1 MDKSPSARQRNRR
14 LTIGYLALSI
24 SEDLSQARWFG
35 VADAAWKHGAN
46 LICLRGGPLHDP
58 IGLYRRTTPL
68 YDLPSPEIVD
78 GWVIGNVVADTP
90 ASLAKFRG
98 FCEQQS
104 GLPMVCIREL
114 SSEIPYVPV
123 DNYQGMREAVL
134 HLVQAHGYRRIAFLR
149 GPEAHPYAQERYR
162 AYTGVLQEYGLP
174 FDPNLVTPPRDWN
187 EPAIQVLLS
196 ERKLRPSMDFE
207 AIVAANDWMALD
219 AMRKLQAQG
228 VRIPGDVAIVGFNDN
243 SEDRG
248 IVPPLTSVALPFYEQ
263 GQRACEMLLTLLA
276 GDRLPEQTV
285 LPATLKVRQ
294 SCGCTSEA
302 VTQAAVGSAAIAPEP
317 PETALAARRTE
328 ILAEAAQAL
337 GPAESRAAERVGRLL
352 DSFTAQVQG
361 QASGEFMRA
370 LDDILRQVYWA
381 DGDVAAWHQ
390 VVSTLRRRVIPY
402 LDSGLW
408 LRAEDLWQQ
417 ARVLIGEMAQ
427 HVEIQRAW
435 QARRQAQLLRE
446 ISQSLITTFEMGQ
459 LMDVLAD
466 RLPSLGIPGCYLCL
480 YEDPSRP
487 AEWSRLMLA
496 YNEHGRI
503 ELEPEG
509 RRFPSRRL
517 IPEGI
522 LVPEQQYSL
531 VVESLYFQEQQL
543 GFVIFEAGPRD
554 GKVYETLRDQI
565 SSALQ
570 GALLVQRVRER
581 SAELARQQYVLDTF
595 MENVPDRI
603 YFKDLNSRFTR
614 ANKAHALRMGLSDPA
629 DEIGKSDFD
638 FFPEEQ
644 ARVKYELEQEIIRTG
659 QPVSLEEE
667 SVSSNGR
674 AGWFLT
680 TKMPLRDEHGRI
692 IGTFGISRDITELK
706 QYQAALERAYTEVD
720 RQVHE
725 RTAQLQQEIAERQQ
739 AEEALRESEARYRA
753 LIESQVDLI
762 SRYLPDTTLTFV
774 NDAYCR
780 FFGKTRQELIGHSF
794 LFMIAP
800 ESRELVR
807 QETADL
813 AKNPRPLAG
822 EYLNYGHD
830 GKAYWIRWVVQCISD
845 ESGRVVELQAV
856 GRDITERKR
865 AEEALRESEAR
876 YRQLF
881 ELGSDAIFLIDNE
894 TGRILEANATA
905 SALYGYSR
913 EELLSKKHT
922 DLSAEPDKTRQV
934 TLAGVTQVPLRWH
947 RKKDGT
953 VFPVEITARHFTWHG
968 REVHIAAIRDITERK
983 RVEEEIRKLNEEL
996 EQRVVERTAQLE
1008 AAVRELEAF
1017 SYSVSHDLRAP
1028 LRAIDGFARIL
1039 LEEHVSQLP
1048 SEVARYLRIMFENA
1062 QQMGRLI
1069 DGLLAFSR
1077 LSRQPVNRQ
1086 PIAMV
1091 ELVRQALE
1099 SLSSEQAGR
1108 RVEILIGDLPICQGD
1123 PTLLRQVWVNLLS
1136 NALKF
1141 TRGREVARIE
1151 IGCVEQEGELVYF
1164 VKDNGVG
1171 FNMEYADKLFGV
1183 FQRLHRADEYEGT
1196 GVGLAIVQ
1204 RIIQR
1209 HGGRIWAEGQVDH
1222 GATFY
1227 FTLPRKGD

>member
-1 MDKSPSARQRNRR
+1 MDQSPSVRKRNRR

-24 SEDLSQARWFG
+24 SEDLSQARWAG
-35 VADAAWKHGAN
+35 VADAAWRHGAN
-46 LICLRGGPLHDP
+46 LICFRGGPLHDP
-58 IGLYRRTTPL
+58 IGLYRQTTPL
-68 YDLPSPEIVD
+68 YDLPGPEIVD

-90 ASLAKFRG
+90 ASLTRFQS
-98 FCEQQS
+98 FCERHS
-104 GLPMVCIREL
+104 GLPMVCIRTL
-114 SSEIPYVPV
+114 SSEIPSVPV
-123 DNYQGMREAVL
+123 DNYRGMREAML
-134 HLVQAHGYRRIAFLR
+134 HLVQVHGYRRIAFLR
-149 GPEAHPYAQERYR
+149 GPESHPYAQERYR
-162 AYTGVLQEYGLP
+162 AYTDVLQEYGLP
-174 FDPNLVTPPRDWN
+174 LDPNLVTPPHDWN
-187 EPAIQVLLS
+187 EPAIQVLLD

-207 AIVAANDWMALD
+207 ALVAANDWLALD
-219 AMRKLQAQG
+219 AMRKLQARG
-228 VRIPGDVAIVGFNDN
+228 FRIPADVAIVGFNDN
-243 SEDRG
+243 SEGRG
-248 IVPPLTSVALPFYEQ
+248 VAPPLTSVALPFYEQ
-263 GQRACEMLLTLLA
+263 GQRASEMLLAMLA
-276 GDRLPEQTV
+276 GGQSPEQVV
-285 LPATLKVRQ
+285 LPARLVVRQ
-294 SCGCTSEA
+294 SCGCMSEA
-302 VTQAAVGSAAIAPEP
+302 VTQAAVGSVAMAQESLT
-317 PETALAARRTE
+317 TALAPRRAE
-328 ILAEAAQAL
+328 ILAEAVQAL
-337 GPAESRAAERVGRLL
+337 GPAANEVTERVGRLL
-352 DSFTAQVQG
+352 DSLAIELQG
-361 QASGEFMRA
+361 RASGEFVRT
-370 LDDILRQVYWA
+370 LDGILQQVYLA
-381 DGDVAAWHQ
+381 DGDVAAWHRI
-390 VVSTLRRRVIPY
+390 VSTLRRRTMPHVAG
-402 LDSGLW
+402 D
-408 LRAEDLWQQ
+408 LRLQAEDLWQQ
-417 ARVLIGEMAQ
+417 ARVLVGEMAQ
-427 HVEIQRAW
+427 RAEIQRAW
-435 QARRQAQLLRE
+435 KAGQQAQMLRE
-446 ISQSLITTFEMGQ
+446 ISQALITTFEMGE
-459 LMDVLAD
+459 LMNVLAD
-466 RLPSLGIPGCYLCL
+466 RLPSLGVPGCYLCL

-496 YNEHGRI
+496 YDERGRL

-509 RRFPSRRL
+509 RRFPSRQL
-517 IPEGI
+517 LPEGI
-522 LVPEQQYSL
+522 LSPERQYSL
-531 VVESLYFQEQQL
+531 VVEALYFQDQQL
-543 GFVIFEAGPRD
+543 GFVIFEAGSRD
-554 GKVYETLRDQI
+554 GKIYETLRDQI

-570 GALLVQRVRER
+570 GSLLVQRVQER

-603 YFKDLNSRFTR
+603 YFKDLNGRFTR
-614 ANKAHALRMGLSDPA
+614 TNKAHALRVGLSDPA

-659 QPVSLEEE
+659 QPISLEEE
-667 SVSSNGR
+667 SVSSDGR
-674 AGWFLT
+674 PGWVLT
-680 TKMPLRDEHGRI
+680 TKMPLRDERGRI
-692 IGTFGISRDITELK
+692 IGTFGISRDITALK
-706 QYQAALERAYTEVD
+706 QAQAALQQAYAQVE
-720 RQVHE
+720 RQVQE
-725 RTAQLQQEIAERQQ
+725 RTAQLLQEIAERKQ

-780 FFGKTRQELIGHSF
+780 FFGKTREELIGHSF

-800 ESRELVR
+800 EFREQVR
-807 QETADL
+807 QETAEL
-813 AKNPRPLAG
+813 AQNPRPLAG
-822 EYLNYGHD
+822 EYLNYGPD
-830 GKAYWIRWVVQCISD
+830 GKECWIQWVVQCISD

-913 EELLSKKHT
+913 EELLDKKHT

-934 TLAGVTQVPLRWH
+934 TLAGSTWIPVRWH
-947 RKKDGT
+947 RRKDGT
-953 VFPVEITARHFTWHG
+953 VFPVEITARHFTWYG
-968 REVHIAAIRDITERK
+968 RQVHIAAIRDITERK
-983 RVEEEIRKLNEEL
+983 QIEEQVRKLNEEL
-996 EQRVVERTAQLE
+996 EKRVVERTAQLE
-1008 AAVRELEAF
+1008 AANKELEAF

-1039 LEEHVSQLP
+1039 LEEYASQLSP
-1048 SEVARYLRIMFENA
+1048 EAARYLRIMFESA

-1086 PIAMV
+1086 PIASG

-1108 RVEILIGDLPICQGD
+1108 QVEIVMGDLPVCKGD

-1151 IGCVEQEGELVYF
+1151 VGSLEREGERVYF

-1209 HGGRIWAEGQVDH
+1209 HGGRIWAEAEPDK

-1227 FTLPRKGD
+1227 FTI